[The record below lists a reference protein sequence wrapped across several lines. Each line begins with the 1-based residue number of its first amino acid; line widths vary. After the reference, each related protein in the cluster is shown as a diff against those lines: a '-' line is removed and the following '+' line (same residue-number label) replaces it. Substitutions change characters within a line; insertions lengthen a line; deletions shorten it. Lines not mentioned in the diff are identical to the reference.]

1 MIGIGLSIWI
11 SGRSF
16 LLIRRQLNDAL
27 LASLNVDFDAV
38 HDQPS

>member
-16 LLIRRQLNDAL
+16 LLIRQLNDAL